1 METITEEKI
10 AELDRRISDAS
21 SVVIS
26 THTHP
31 DGDAVGCSTA
41 LARYL
46 MGRGKSVKIIFPDP
60 CPENLGFALGDDLAG
75 TFTDRR
81 EEVEQALKDC
91 GLLMSVDYNS
101 PRRTD
106 SLESAIRQFDGFRIL
121 IDHHI
126 APEEDFYDLVFS
138 ECEVSSSCELL
149 YGILLGMPEISG
161 HAERLGTETGTALM
175 LGMTTDSNNF
185 ANSTY
190 PSTLKMAGE
199 LIAAGVDRD
208 ALLGNLYNRYREN
221 RFRFMG
227 YFLEK
232 KMRITPEGVAY
243 AVMTSEEIRRFGI
256 RDGES
261 EGFVN
266 MPLGIE
272 RVRMSIF
279 MKEEDTRDR
288 LRVSVR
294 SKRGTSANRFAMRY
308 FNGGGHELAAGGRL
322 SVPSDI
328 SGPGAGA
335 AYVKK
340 CAAEFF
346 APSDNPSADTP
357 SADSPSTDNPST
369 DNPSANSQEG
379 R

>member
-1 METITEEKI
+1 MMDTVTEEKI
-10 AELDRRISDAS
+10 AELDRRISEAS

-31 DGDAVGCSTA
+31 DGDAVGGSAA

-46 MGRGKSVKIIFPDP
+46 AGRGKGVRIIFPDP
-60 CPENLGFALGDDLAG
+60 CPDNLRFALDESLTGIIADKKEEAEAALGECDL
-75 TFTDRR
+75 
-81 EEVEQALKDC
+81 LI
-91 GLLMSVDYNS
+91 SIDYNS

-106 SLESAIRQFDGFRIL
+106 ALENALRKFGGFRIL

-126 APEEDFYDLVFS
+126 SPDRDFYGLIFS
-138 ECEVSSSCELL
+138 QCEVSSSCELL
-149 YGILLGMPEISG
+149 YRILLGMPDIGGNAEALGKEI
-161 HAERLGTETGTALM
+161 GTALM

-190 PSTLKMAGE
+190 PSTLRMAGE
-199 LIAAGVDRD
+199 LIAAGVDREE
-208 ALLGNLYNRYREN
+208 LLGNLYNRYREN

-227 YFLEK
+227 YFLSE
-232 KMRITPEGVAY
+232 KMRVTDDGAAY
-243 AVMTSEEIRRFGI
+243 AVMSADEIRKFGI

-272 RVRMSIF
+272 KVRMSIF
-279 MKEEDTRDR
+279 VKEEDSRDR

-294 SKRGTSANRFAMRY
+294 SKRGTSANQFARLY

-322 SVPSDI
+322 AVPGDI
-328 SGPGAGA
+328 SGPEA
-335 AYVKK
+335 APAYIEK
-340 CAAEFF
+340 CVRDFF
-346 APSDNPSADTP
+346 GNGRESQVPETP
-357 SADSPSTDNPST
+357 VGTD
-369 DNPSANSQEG
+369 
-379 R
+379 

>member
-1 METITEEKI
+1 MDTVTEEKI
-10 AELDRRISDAS
+10 AELDRRISEAS

-31 DGDAVGCSTA
+31 DGDAVGSSTA
-41 LARYL
+41 LALYL
-46 MGRGKSVKIIFPDP
+46 AGRGKSVKIIFPDP
-60 CPENLGFALGDDLAG
+60 CPENLGFAIGDGLSGMIADRKEEAG
-75 TFTDRR
+75 R
-81 EEVEQALKDC
+81 ALENC
-91 GLLMSVDYNS
+91 SLLISVDYNS
-101 PRRTD
+101 PGRTD
-106 SLESAIRQFDGFRIL
+106 TLEAAIRKFEGFRIL

-126 APEEDFYDLVFS
+126 APEEDFYDLIFS
-138 ECEVSSSCELL
+138 QCEVSSSCELL
-149 YGILLGMPEISG
+149 YNILLGMPEIG
-161 HAERLGTETGTALM
+161 GRAERLGKETGTALM

-208 ALLGNLYNRYREN
+208 ALLGKLYGSYREN

-227 YFLEK
+227 YFLD
-232 KMRITPEGVAY
+232 KMKITPEGVAY
-243 AVMTSEEIRRFGI
+243 AVMSSEEIRKYGI

-272 RVRMSIF
+272 KVRMSIF
-279 MKEEDTRDR
+279 LKEEDKRDR

-294 SKRGTSANRFAMRY
+294 SKRGVSANQFAMRY

-328 SGPGAGA
+328 SGPEAAPAYIENCAGD
-335 AYVKK
+335 
-340 CAAEFF
+340 FF
-346 APSDNPSADTP
+346 GNDDPDSADGET
-357 SADSPSTDNPST
+357 A
-369 DNPSANSQEG
+369 
-379 R
+379 RV